1 MAKFYEGQP
10 SRQVLSI
17 SGYFFSR
24 PLGLVIF
31 VHVRD
36 CPFILVLN
44 APFRPKGLPQV
55 FTCIAFALF
64 LFVRTFL
71 FAISYVYMVNVRLPQ
86 RVAN

>member
-10 SRQVLSI
+10 SRQVLSM

-31 VHVRD
+31 VRD

-71 FAISYVYMVNVRLPQ
+71 FAISHVYMVNVRFPQ